1 MIDKPNAD
9 NDDGAPET
17 FNDEQE
23 DEGSQA
29 QEIAEEARKR
39 QPDEDRATESKK
51 KHRDSDDS
59 DDSSQDLVDRMK
71 DMEQSGRIDMS
82 AYRGEDNL
90 DDNEDKYDRSNRV
103 DDLPSDGS

>member
-1 MIDKPNAD
+1 MIDKPEKNK
-9 NDDGAPET
+9 NSQAPELY
-17 FNDEQE
+17 NDEQE
-23 DEGSQA
+23 DESSQS

-39 QPDEDRATESKK
+39 MPDEDRATESTKK
-51 KHRDSDDS
+51 RGSGIMGED
-59 DDSSQDLVDRMK
+59 SQDLVDHMK
-71 DMEQSGRIDMS
+71 DMEQSGRIDMA